1 MPTPVNEALA
11 DRAVHHAVDLTHY
24 GNGVVARI
32 IATLN
37 RADASLFAELIAALE
52 RLPADSFTVDRLE
65 QMLFSVR
72 SLNRIA
78 FDTIARELTDD
89 LRDLT
94 VYEAEFQYGAF
105 RAAVPAQIVAQVG
118 IAPVAAEQVYAAALA
133 RPFQGVLLRGVLADM
148 EATRAKRIRETIANG
163 YVSNETTD
171 QIVRKL
177 RGTRALRYEDGV
189 FNRSRREVEAVVR
202 TAVSHTAAFTRE
214 RFYEGNAAVIKA
226 VQWLSTL
233 DSRTSPMCRIRDGL
247 RYTQEGH
254 KPIGHTIPWGAGPGA
269 LHWNCRSTSTPVL
282 KSWKELGA
290 AVDVEEF
297 SPSTR
302 ASMDGQVAAD
312 TTYAEWLKKQSA
324 ARQDEILGPTRGAL
338 LRRGGLEMDG
348 FYNDKGRYLTLDQL
362 RERDAAA
369 FAKAGV

>member
-1 MPTPVNEALA
+1 MPTAVNETLA
-11 DRAVHHAVDLTHY
+11 DRAVHHAVDLQQY
-24 GNGVVARI
+24 SNGVVARI
-32 IATLN
+32 IAVLN
-37 RADASLFAELIAALE
+37 RTDASLFAELISALE
-52 RLPADSFTVDRLE
+52 RLPSDSFTVDRLE
-65 QMLFSVR
+65 QLLFSVR
-72 SLNRIA
+72 SLNRVA
-78 FDTIARELTDD
+78 FTEIERELTDD

-94 VYEAEFQYGAF
+94 VYESEFQLGAF
-105 RAAVPAQIVAQVG
+105 RAAVPAEVVAQVG

-177 RGTRALRYEDGV
+177 RGTRALRYEDGI
-189 FNRSRREVEAVVR
+189 FNRSRRDVEAVVR
-202 TAVSHTAAFTRE
+202 TALSHTAAFTRD
-214 RFYEGNAAVIKA
+214 RFYEANATVVKA

-233 DSRTSPMCRIRDGL
+233 DARTSPMCRIRDGL

-290 AVDVEEF
+290 ADAEEF
-297 SPSTR
+297 SPATR

-312 TTYAEWLKKQSA
+312 MTYAQWLEKQSA

-338 LRRGGLEMDG
+338 LRRGGLDLEG
-348 FYNDKGRYLTLDQL
+348 FYNDKGRWLTLDQL

>member
-1 MPTPVNEALA
+1 MPTANDDLA
-11 DRAVHHAVDLTHY
+11 DRAIHHAVDLTHY
-24 GNGVVARI
+24 SNGVVARI

-52 RLPADSFTVDRLE
+52 RLPVDSFTVDRLE
-65 QMLFSVR
+65 QMLFGVR
-72 SLNRIA
+72 SLNRVA
-78 FDTIARELTDD
+78 FETIARELTDD

-94 VYEAEFQYGAF
+94 VYEAEFQYGAM

-133 RPFQGVLLRGVLADM
+133 RPFQGVLLRGVLADL
-148 EATRAKRIRETIANG
+148 EAGRAKQVRETIANG

-177 RGTRALRYEDGV
+177 RGTRALRYEDGI

-214 RFYEGNAAVIKA
+214 RFYEANAKVVKA

-247 RYTQEGH
+247 RYTLDAH
-254 KPIGHTIPWGAGPGA
+254 KPVGHTIPWGAGPGA

-302 ASMDGQVAAD
+302 ASMDGQVPED
-312 TTYAEWLKKQSA
+312 MTYAQWLKKQSA
-324 ARQDEILGPTRGAL
+324 SRQDEILGPTRGAL
-338 LRRGGLEMDG
+338 LRRGGLDLEG
-348 FYNDKGRYLTLDQL
+348 FYNNRGVFLTLAQL

-369 FAKAGV
+369 FAKAGM